1 MSRKVTIVNTSTLM
15 NEHVVVRSKDSYGN
29 RDNDIL
35 APGDILVLEPGTNAG
50 DEAEIG
56 LFFVTSTSNEGSE
69 IVRPEV
75 TVETNTI

>member
-35 APGDILVLEPGTNAG
+35 APGDILELEPGTNAG

-56 LFFVTSTSNEGSE
+56 LFFVTSNEGSE

-75 TVETNTI
+75 SVELK